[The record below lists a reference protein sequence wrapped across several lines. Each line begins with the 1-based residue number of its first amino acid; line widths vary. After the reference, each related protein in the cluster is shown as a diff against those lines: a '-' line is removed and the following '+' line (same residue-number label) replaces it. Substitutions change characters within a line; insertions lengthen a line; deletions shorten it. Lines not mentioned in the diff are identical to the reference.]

1 MSQQPQS
8 KSSND
13 CNCKSLQKQI
23 GKLYEEIDE
32 IRKNY
37 EKIIKVL
44 KTK

>member
-1 MSQQPQS
+1 MAQQPQNNPS
-8 KSSND
+8 KE
-13 CNCKSLQKQI
+13 CNCKALQKQI
-23 GKLYEEIDE
+23 DKIYEEIAE

>member
-1 MSQQPQS
+1 MSQQPQNNPN
-8 KSSND
+8 KE

-23 GKLYEEIDE
+23 GKLYEEIAE

-37 EKIIKVL
+37 EKILKVL